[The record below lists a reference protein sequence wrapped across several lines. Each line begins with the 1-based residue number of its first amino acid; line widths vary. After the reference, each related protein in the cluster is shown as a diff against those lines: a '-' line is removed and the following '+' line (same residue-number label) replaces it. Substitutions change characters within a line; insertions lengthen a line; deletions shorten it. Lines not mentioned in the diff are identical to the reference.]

1 MESTAAA
8 SELNPFLESEAVEEY
23 TNHGAV
29 DSDDKSDEEDE
40 ELTWIREHIEYHKE
54 TCWLTRPSMFQL
66 CFIVIGIMLA
76 SSMAEGT
83 RRIVL
88 LKLAC
93 NSSLDS
99 KGVCSPVDTQ
109 IILSTFDQYSLFGST
124 LLSFIAISKFGLSD
138 IYGRKPFLVAG
149 VLSFTVSNCLV
160 FYFYHFQTF
169 KLGWLV
175 ASSVLS
181 AAGGGVMMIGTIVST
196 CVVDLNSKPSQRAN
210 ALARVAAFT
219 NAGQFLGPIIGTQ
232 LSSWAKTSYDTTPG
246 KQLHMSAITQSSKV
260 LKSEFFILKLEL
272 IIEIA
277 LCIFVV
283 FIFSETRTPKALA
296 RSRTNSVITRASTE
310 TSQSGL
316 IKKIGAAFSPL
327 KAFLHGS
334 GRTRFMVISLTL
346 VIVLDQVLM
355 IGFSQVLVNWVVFKF
370 DFEAADI
377 SYLLS
382 LFSVSRV
389 FSLLL
394 LLPFFQ
400 TTVLNGWCKF
410 KVLKSRLDMIDLIL
424 IVMALIVDIG
434 VFALMYFARTKTDVY
449 ASLSLWSSASWTV
462 PVLMAA
468 VLKYFPTSKVG
479 EFYSA
484 QALLS
489 NILMVIGPLAVMDI
503 YKWSLKSNWDS
514 FIFLLYGIFMAMF
527 VVVMLINKV
536 VSGLKSSTEEE
547 RVVRRT
553 TSVNFSDAVTTD
565 DDA

>member
-66 CFIVIGIMLA
+66 CFIVIGITLA

-124 LLSFIAISKFGLSD
+124 LLSFIAISNFGLSD

-160 FYFYHFQTF
+160 FYFYHFQKF
-169 KLGWLV
+169 SFGWLV

-219 NAGQFLGPIIGTQ
+219 NAGQFLGPILGTQ

-296 RSRTNSVITRASTE
+296 RSRTNSVTTRASIE

-316 IKKIGAAFSPL
+316 LKKIGAVFSPL

-334 GRTRFMVISLTL
+334 GRARFMVISLTL

-434 VFALMYFARTKTDVY
+434 VFALMYFARSKTDVY

-489 NILMVIGPLAVMDI
+489 NILMVIGPLVVMDI

-553 TSVNFSDAVTTD
+553 MSVNFSDAVTTD